1 LANARLGVRLHFN
14 ALRDGQF
21 NLTPNFSGKIFY
33 QVILSLQIQYIEREH
48 SKQWD
53 GRGGVFLG
61 GAVRFKI
68 KIEKMVNMKGLYERE
83 IE

>member
-21 NLTPNFSGKIFY
+21 NLTPNFSEKIFY
-33 QVILSLQIQYIEREH
+33 QVILSLQIQYIEREY

-53 GRGGVFLG
+53 GRGGVLFLG
-61 GAVRFKI
+61 GAVRCKNQDR
-68 KIEKMVNMKGLYERE
+68 KNGEYER
-83 IE
+83 IV